1 MNYFLPSFSKAFSV
15 FVLLFVCTFTS
26 VHAQNWNQIVK
37 IAANDN
43 LPTAGISYGFTVAMF
58 GDYAA
63 VQATAQSNPASTAV
77 NNAGVVYVLHNN
89 AGSWE
94 QVKII
99 YSPHQ
104 TSSGFFGISMGISN
118 DYLVVTGKEK
128 AADLTTAAY
137 IYGRNQGGA
146 DQWGMVKEILFPTSL
161 NYSIRNNAV
170 AISGDNIIIGNANEP
185 NGTGQFQTG
194 SVSIYNKNQG
204 GSGQWGLVNK
214 LTITGAITRDVLGVS
229 VSIDGDYAVAGATG
243 ENTNAG
249 AAYIFKRN
257 SVSGQWS
264 QIKKLTSS
272 VPVGN
277 EYFGNSV
284 AQNGDYIIVGAYGDA
299 RDEQGLNLKTNA
311 GSAYIF
317 KKDQN
322 DDNWVQI
329 KKITATDRGA
339 QDSFATSVSISGD
352 YLVIGA
358 PNNGVVAKDFFGAA
372 FIYKKNQGGNDKWGE
387 VQKLTGTTR
396 TINDQFGNSVVIDGG
411 RIMTGAFKEDYT
423 VSGTLRTDA
432 GVVYVIGIEGGL
444 PVNLISFEASKNEN
458 QAFLKWSTSAETN
471 SDFFAIERSVKGTVW
486 ETLDKVDAS
495 QESTSLKTYSYL
507 DTKPNTG
514 DNLYRLKMIDS
525 DGSLAYSRIRSLFF
539 SNAEQVI
546 LYPNP
551 VSGRLYSNSKVSGNI
566 ESIRLVNLTGQVVA
580 QFSEITKDG
589 MSINHLDTGTYS
601 VQIKKTDGTTQLQK
615 VIVLK

>member
-1 MNYFLPSFSKAFSV
+1 MNYFLLAFSKAFSV
-15 FVLLFVCTFTS
+15 FLLLFVCSFTS
-26 VHAQNWNQIVK
+26 LHAQNWNQIVK
-37 IAANDN
+37 IAANHS
-43 LPTAGISYGFTVAMF
+43 LPTAGMSYGFTVAMF

-63 VQATAQSNPASTAV
+63 VQATAQSNPSSAAV

-89 AGSWE
+89 AGNWE
-94 QVKII
+94 QVKVI

-118 DYLVVTGKEK
+118 DYLVISGRDK

-146 DQWGMVKEILFPTSL
+146 DQWGMVKEILLPTSSG
-161 NYSIRNNAV
+161 YSTRSSGV

-194 SVSIYNKNQG
+194 SVSLYNKDQG
-204 GSGQWGLVNK
+204 GLGLWGLVNK
-214 LTITGAITRDVLGVS
+214 LTIAGAITKDALGVS

-243 ENTNAG
+243 ENAVAG

-257 SVSGQWS
+257 SITGQWS

-272 VPVGN
+272 VPAN
-277 EYFGNSV
+277 NDFFGNSL
-284 AQNGDYIIVGAYGDA
+284 AQSGPYIVIGAYGDA

-329 KKITATDRGA
+329 KKITASDRAA
-339 QDSFATSVSISGD
+339 QDSFANSVSISGN
-352 YLVIGA
+352 YLVVGT
-358 PNNGVVAKDFFGAA
+358 PNNGVAAKDFFGAA
-372 FIYKKNQGGNDKWGE
+372 FIYKKDQGGIDQWGE
-387 VQKLTGTTR
+387 IQKLTGTTR
-396 TINDQFGNSVVIDGG
+396 SVNDQFGNSVAISGG
-411 RIMTGAFKEDYT
+411 KIMTGSFKEDYNA
-423 VSGTLRTDA
+423 SGTLRIDA
-432 GVVYVIGIEGGL
+432 GVVYVIGAEGGL
-444 PVNLISFEASKNEN
+444 PVNLVSFEANRNEN
-458 QAFLKWSTSAETN
+458 QAFLKWSTSSETN

-486 ETLDKVDAS
+486 ETLDKVEAS
-495 QESTSLKTYSYL
+495 RKSTSLKTYSYL

-514 DNLYRLKMIDS
+514 ENLYRLKMIDS
-525 DGSLAYSRIRSLFF
+525 DGSFAYSRIRSLSFGD
-539 SNAEQVI
+539 AEQII

-551 VSGRLYSNSKVSGNI
+551 TSGRLYSTSPVSGNI
-566 ESIRLVNLTGQVVA
+566 ESVRLVNVTGQVVA

-589 MSINHLDTGTYS
+589 MPINHLATGMYS
-601 VQIKKTDGTTQLQK
+601 VQIKKTDGTTQFQK
-615 VIVLK
+615 VIVVK